1 MPTRI
6 LTPTLTLVLVL
17 AMGHE
22 SRGAESWPQ
31 FRGPGGQGHATATGV
46 PTQWSESSNIRWKVP
61 VPGQGW
67 SSPVVQADQVWL
79 TTSLEEQGSL
89 RALCFDRET
98 GERVHDVE
106 VFRQDD
112 LGRIAAKNTHASP
125 TPVCDGKHVYVH
137 FGAHGTACVSSEG
150 RLVWRRRLEYD
161 HRHGPGGS
169 PILWNDL
176 LIVLCDG
183 PDVQYTVALDKN
195 SGDVRWKADHQGQQ
209 AYCTPIVIKVNGV
222 QQLLASQGEALIAY
236 APADGAELWRCKH
249 GGHSV
254 VPRPVAGNGLVYFC
268 TGYWTPSLLAVR
280 PDGTGD
286 ITDSHIEFSVRRGVP
301 HNPSPLLVGERLYL
315 VSDQGVLTCIDATGG
330 KEIWRQRLG
339 GNFSASPTLVGDK
352 IYLLNE
358 SGTAFVVA
366 AADTYQLLAENQL
379 DGRTLA
385 SPAFV
390 DRAMFLRSDTHLY
403 RIEAP
408 RNVRASA
415 TTSRK
420 DTPTLL
426 R

>member
-1 MPTRI
+1 M
-6 LTPTLTLVLVL
+6 
-17 AMGHE
+17 
-22 SRGAESWPQ
+22 
-31 FRGPGGQGHATATGV
+31 
-46 PTQWSESSNIRWKVP
+46 
-61 VPGQGW
+61 
-67 SSPVVQADQVWL
+67 
-79 TTSLEEQGSL
+79 
-89 RALCFDRET
+89 
-98 GERVHDVE
+98 
-106 VFRQDD
+106 
-112 LGRIAAKNTHASP
+112 
-125 TPVCDGKHVYVH
+125 
-137 FGAHGTACVSSEG
+137 
-150 RLVWRRRLEYD
+150 
-161 HRHGPGGS
+161 
-169 PILWNDL
+169 
-176 LIVLCDG
+176 
-183 PDVQYTVALDKN
+183 
-195 SGDVRWKADHQGQQ
+195 
-209 AYCTPIVIKVNGV
+209 
-222 QQLLASQGEALIAY
+222 
-236 APADGAELWRCKH
+236 
-249 GGHSV
+249 
-254 VPRPVAGNGLVYFC
+254 
-268 TGYWTPSLLAVR
+268 
-280 PDGTGD
+280 
-286 ITDSHIEFSVRRGVP
+286 RRGVP